1 MNYESTLKQYFKY
14 PNDFKKMY
22 EEKYNSTS
30 TLHFN
35 FIINEHPSFFFY
47 SLPVFE
53 KVLSIYQKSNI
64 LNDIFKSLPPI
75 AGKQYIRNT
84 LVVEVKK
91 TNEIEGVFS
100 SRKEIFEL
108 VEDLKSMKSNKI
120 GSIINKYLM
129 LLDEKNSNR
138 DIRTCADIRKIYDD
152 MFYSNGT
159 SLIEKKNELD
169 GLYFRNNFVGVY
181 DSSERLIH
189 KGISG
194 EENIIS
200 GMEEALEVI
209 NNSSINIFI
218 RLAIFH
224 YMFEYI
230 HPFYDGNGR
239 VGRYIVSQ
247 KLYDEIGDVFA
258 FRVSAA
264 INAKKNKYYK
274 AFEDTEDVRNY
285 GDITT
290 FVYEFLDIIEEEY
303 NNSIEYAKSKKELLD
318 KINKEIIEKNND
330 KYSKHQSNVLW
341 VLAQAYV
348 FSDFGV
354 TAQDISEIVGVSVKT
369 IRRVLASF
377 KNEGILKEEKY
388 SKAMFYSLQN
398 IMV

>member
-1 MNYESTLKQYFKY
+1 
-14 PNDFKKMY
+14 
-22 EEKYNSTS
+22 
-30 TLHFN
+30 
-35 FIINEHPSFFFY
+35 
-47 SLPVFE
+47 
-53 KVLSIYQKSNI
+53 
-64 LNDIFKSLPPI
+64 
-75 AGKQYIRNT
+75 
-84 LVVEVKK
+84 
-91 TNEIEGVFS
+91 
-100 SRKEIFEL
+100 
-108 VEDLKSMKSNKI
+108 
-120 GSIINKYLM
+120 
-129 LLDEKNSNR
+129 
-138 DIRTCADIRKIYDD
+138 
-152 MFYSNGT
+152 
-159 SLIEKKNELD
+159 
-169 GLYFRNNFVGVY
+169 
-181 DSSERLIH
+181 
-189 KGISG
+189 
-194 EENIIS
+194 
-200 GMEEALEVI
+200 
-209 NNSSINIFI
+209 
-218 RLAIFH
+218 
-224 YMFEYI
+224 MFEYI

-247 KLYDEIGDVFA
+247 KLYDEIDDVFA

-398 IMV
+398 IKV